1 MIYDLPILIHFYFLK
16 KQIGYKNNEKY
27 YKLHTQ

>member
-1 MIYDLPILIHFYFLK
+1 MIYDLPILIPFYFLK

-27 YKLHTQ
+27 SKLGTQ